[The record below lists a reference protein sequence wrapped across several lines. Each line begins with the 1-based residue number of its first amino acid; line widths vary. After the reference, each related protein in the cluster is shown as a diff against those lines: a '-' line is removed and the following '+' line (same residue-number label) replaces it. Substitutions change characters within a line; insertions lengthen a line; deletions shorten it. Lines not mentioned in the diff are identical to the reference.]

1 MIRDEPL
8 TRDAVQFLLDGIT
21 QNLGP
26 SLLRVKGLVNVAEEP
41 DRPAV
46 IQGVQHLLHTMTWLP
61 RWPDADHRTRIV
73 FITRGVVRS
82 DLQEMIELLDRMAA
96 RTSRARLR
104 AQERQTP
111 P

>member
-1 MIRDEPL
+1 
-8 TRDAVQFLLDGIT
+8 
-21 QNLGP
+21 
-26 SLLRVKGLVNVAEEP
+26 VNVAEEP

-61 RWPDADHRTRIV
+61 RWPDADRRTRIV

-82 DLQEMIELLDRMAA
+82 ELQEMIELLDRMAA

-104 AQERQTP
+104 AQGRQP
-111 P
+111 V